1 MALADQ
7 VAGHRLGLINPYLYA
22 LSTAHARG
30 VVDITEGNNT
40 VSFPQNG
47 HLDTV
52 KGFSALP
59 GYDLASGV
67 GTVNA
72 ASFVPE
78 LAYLG
83 RHNY

>member
-1 MALADQ
+1 MGAGIAD
-7 VAGHRLGLINPYLYA
+7 V
-22 LSTAHARG
+22 T
-30 VVDITEGNNT
+30 DGNNT
-40 VSFPQNG
+40 VSFTQNN
-47 HLDTV
+47 HQYTV
-52 KGFSALP
+52 SGFSAAP

-83 RHNY
+83 GHA